1 MAMGFLG
8 SNGGIQEVYLEKVI
22 RCEFLETLDA
32 VISRYDRLLQGIPEE
47 QTKVR
52 NFYRETIE
60 ELTELRQ
67 KMSKGLESSV

>member
-1 MAMGFLG
+1 MGFLG